1 MRFVSAYR
9 NLVIG
14 ILLAVIACM
23 LFYACVQVF
32 NVADEQTYLAEL
44 ARTPLTDSE
53 LLSNSLHRWASI
65 ALSLLSMITGFTSY
79 LMITGFIEDRRSNDF
94 DA

>member
-9 NLVIG
+9 NLIIG

-23 LFYACVQVF
+23 LFYACVEVF
-32 NVADEQTYLAEL
+32 TVADEQTYLAEL

-53 LLSNSLHRWASI
+53 LLSNSLHRWASVI
-65 ALSLLSMITGFTSY
+65 LSVLSMATGFTSY
-79 LMITGFIEDRRSNDF
+79 LMISEFIEDRKNNDF